1 MKPVGL
7 RHHNNI
13 SKHMKKIFILALTG
27 LFAHS
32 VMAQKLD
39 RSQKPKPG
47 PAPTITFADPAIYK
61 LPNGITVLVVENHKL
76 PKVTATYSI
85 DAGPIT
91 EGAKAGVMSLMGGM
105 LSEGTT
111 KKTKAQFD
119 EAIDLMGADVNV
131 SSSGGSASSLTRYFN
146 DTFMLMA
153 EALRNP
159 SFPQASFDKL
169 KSQTLTGIK
178 SNERSAKAISGRVV
192 NALSYGLNHPIG
204 EFVSEQSVNSITLDD
219 VKAAYSKYVTPSRGY
234 LTFVGDITPAAAKA
248 LATKAFGDW
257 KGASLTL
264 PKLASVSNPNQTEID
279 LIDVPTAVQAEIT
292 VTNLVDLP
300 LSSPDYHAVLLADQ
314 ILGGG
319 ADAKLFTNLRE
330 KHGFTYGAYSS
341 TGSGRFQA
349 KFSASA
355 AVRNEKVDS
364 AVVEFLRE
372 INIMR
377 TEKVSAEDLQNA
389 KNLYNGTFALGLE
402 NPARMASFALNI
414 MINDLP
420 KDFYRT
426 YLKKINAVTQEDV
439 LRVSQKY
446 FGHDNARIVVVGKQE
461 DILPGLKKLGYAL
474 KLYDKYANP
483 VNEAVVAA
491 VPKKTPAEVISSY
504 IKAIGGE
511 AELKK
516 VNTIVATGDFEVQG
530 QRLNASLKQMAP
542 NLESTVIS
550 MGGTTVMKDA
560 FDGTNGIKVQGPST
574 ISYTPEEL
582 KEKKTR
588 QGMFEQLYYTA
599 AELEDGG
606 ISKVGDVPAYKIN
619 VTPAAGS
626 KKTEYYDAK
635 TGLLIKEE
643 RVVKGAGKDLEV
655 TVIYSEYKKTGNVL
669 MPYRVVQIVPV
680 GDATQEMTVVLKD
693 VKINTPLTAADFK

>member
-1 MKPVGL
+1 MKPSGL

-13 SKHMKKIFILALTG
+13 LKHMKKIFILALTG

-131 SSSGGSASSLTRYFN
+131 SSSGGSASSLTRYFD

-159 SFPQASFDKL
+159 SFPQESFDKL

-192 NALSYGLNHPIG
+192 NALSYGVNHPIG

-234 LTFVGDITPAAAKA
+234 LTFVGDITPAAARA

-264 PKLASVSNPNQTEID
+264 PKLAPVSNPNQTEIN

-446 FGHDNARIVVVGKQE
+446 FGHDNARIVIVGKQE

-504 IKAIGGE
+504 INAIGGE

-542 NLESTVIS
+542 NMESTIIS
-550 MGGTTVMKDA
+550 MGGTTVMKDV
-560 FDGTNGIKVQGPST
+560 FDGTTGTKVQGPST

-588 QGMFEQLYYTA
+588 KGVFEQLYYTA

-643 RVVKGAGKDLEV
+643 RTVKSAGKDQAV

-680 GDATQEMTVVLKD
+680 GDTTQEMTVVLKD

>member
-1 MKPVGL
+1 
-7 RHHNNI
+7 
-13 SKHMKKIFILALTG
+13 MKKIFILALTG

-47 PAPTITFADPAIYK
+47 PAPVITFADPAIYK

-91 EGAKAGVMSLMGGM
+91 EGEKAGVLSLMGGM

-111 KKTKAQFD
+111 KKSKAQFD
-119 EAIDLMGADVNV
+119 EAIDLMGADVSV

-159 SFPQASFDKL
+159 AFPQESFDKL

-178 SNERSAKAISGRVV
+178 ANERSAKAISGRVV
-192 NALSYGLNHPIG
+192 NAISYGVDHPMG
-204 EFVSEQSVNSITLDD
+204 EFVSEKSVNAITLAD
-219 VKAAYSKYVTPSRGY
+219 VKAAYNKYITPSRGY

-257 KGASLTL
+257 KGSALTL
-264 PKLASVSNPNQTEID
+264 PKLAAVKNPAQTEID

-292 VTNLVDLP
+292 VTNLVELP

-341 TGSGRFQA
+341 TGSGRFQS
-349 KFSASA
+349 KFSANA

-364 AVVEFLRE
+364 AVVEFMRE

-426 YLKKINAVTQEDV
+426 YLQKINAVTQDDI
-439 LRVSQKY
+439 LRVSKKY
-446 FGHDNARIVVVGKQE
+446 FGHDNARVVIVGKQE
-461 DILPGLKKLGYAL
+461 DILPGLKKLGYAV

-483 VNEAVVAA
+483 VNEAAVAA
-491 VPKKTPAEVISSY
+491 VPKKAPAEVISAY

-516 VNTIVATGDFEVQG
+516 VNNIVATGDFEIQG
-530 QRLNASLKQMAP
+530 QRLNASLKEMAP
-542 NLESTVIS
+542 NLASTEIS
-550 MGGTTVMKDA
+550 MAGTTVMKDV
-560 FDGTNGIKVQGPST
+560 FDGKTGTKAQGPST
-574 ISYTPEEL
+574 INYTPEEL
-582 KEKKTR
+582 AEKKAKK
-588 QGMFEQLYYTA
+588 GLFDQLYYSTA
-599 AELEDGG
+599 KLEDAG
-606 ISKVGDVPAYKIN
+606 ISKVGDATAYK
-619 VTPAAGS
+619 VTVEVPGQT
-626 KKTEYYDAK
+626 KKTEYYDVNTA
-635 TGLLIKEE
+635 LLIKEE
-643 RVVKGAGKDLEV
+643 RPMKIAGKDATL
-655 TVIYSEYKKTGNVL
+655 TTLYSDYKKAGNVL
-669 MPYRVVQIVPV
+669 LAHRVVQIIPV
-680 GDATQEMTVVLKD
+680 GETNQELAMIMKD
-693 VKINTPLTAADFK
+693 VKINAPITAADFK

>member
-1 MKPVGL
+1 
-7 RHHNNI
+7 
-13 SKHMKKIFILALTG
+13 MKKIFILALTG

-91 EGAKAGVMSLMGGM
+91 EGAKSGVLSLMGGM

-153 EALRNP
+153 EALRQP
-159 SFPQASFDKL
+159 AFPKESFDKL

-192 NALSYGLNHPIG
+192 NALSYGLNHPMG
-204 EFVSEQSVNSITLDD
+204 EFESEQSVNSITLDD

-257 KGASLTL
+257 KGATLTL
-264 PKLASVSNPNQTEID
+264 PKLTSVNNPNQTEVD

-292 VTNLVDLP
+292 VTNLVELP

-349 KFSASA
+349 KFSANA

-426 YLKKINAVTQEDV
+426 YLKKINAVTQDDI
-439 LRVSQKY
+439 LRVSNKY
-446 FGHDNARIVVVGKQE
+446 FGHDNARVIIVGKQE
-461 DILPGLKKLGYAL
+461 DILPGLKKLGYAV
-474 KLYDKYANP
+474 KLYDKYANS

-491 VPKKTPAEVISSY
+491 VPKKTPTAVISAY
-504 IKAIGGE
+504 INAIGGE

-516 VNTIVATGDFEVQG
+516 VNSLVATGDFEVQG
-530 QRLNASLKQMAP
+530 QRLNASLKQMIP
-542 NLESTVIS
+542 NMESTVIS
-550 MGGTTVMKDA
+550 MGGTTVMKDV
-560 FDGTNGIKVQGPST
+560 FDGTTGIKAQGPSS
-574 ISYTPEEL
+574 INYTPEEL
-582 KEKKTR
+582 KEKKAR
-588 QGMFEQLYYTA
+588 KGIFEQLYYTTA
-599 AELEDGG
+599 QLEDGG
-606 ISKVGDVPAYKIN
+606 ISKVGDVAVYKIN
-619 VTPAAGS
+619 VTSGDGS
-626 KKTEYYDAK
+626 KRIEYYDAK
-635 TGLLIKEE
+635 TGFLIKEE
-643 RVVKGAGKDLEV
+643 RPFKVGGKEV
-655 TVIYSEYKKTGNVL
+655 IINILYSDYKKAGNVL
-669 MPYRVVQIVPV
+669 IPHKTIQIVPV
-680 GDATQEMTVVLKD
+680 GDATQEIGISLKD
-693 VKINTPLTAADFK
+693 VKVNVPLTAADFK